1 MKLFFS
7 PTSPYVRKCLV
18 TATEVGVIERI
29 SFQVGSA
36 HPVKRDANILA
47 HNPLGKVPTLVT
59 DDGLCLYDSRVIC
72 EYLNHLGGGSLL
84 PQSGPLRWQA
94 MSLQSLGDGI
104 LDAALLIRYESTARP
119 EALRWSDW
127 IDGKLDAMHTS
138 LAHLN
143 KTPAY
148 FEPAFHLGLLTVGC
162 ALWYL
167 DLRFPDLEWRSKYP
181 ALAQASSSLMAR
193 PSMQRSWAAQ
203 P

>member
-1 MKLFFS
+1 M
-7 PTSPYVRKCLV
+7 T
-18 TATEVGVIERI
+18 GV
-29 SFQVGSA
+29 QTCA
-36 HPVKRDANILA
+36 
-47 HNPLGKVPTLVT
+47 
-59 DDGLCLYDSRVIC
+59 
-72 EYLNHLGGGSLL
+72 L
-84 PQSGPLRWQA
+84 PI
-94 MSLQSLGDGI
+94 LGDGI

-119 EALRWSDW
+119 DALRWSDW

-148 FEPAFHLGLLTVGC
+148 FEPTFHLGLLTVGC